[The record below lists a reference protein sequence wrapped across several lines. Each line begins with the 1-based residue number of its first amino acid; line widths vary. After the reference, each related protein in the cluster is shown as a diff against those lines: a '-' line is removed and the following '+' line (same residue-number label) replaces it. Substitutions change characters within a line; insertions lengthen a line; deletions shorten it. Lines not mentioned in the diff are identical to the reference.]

1 MNNDTF
7 IRELQKAEKSIN
19 NYAIQLTNNKEE
31 ARELIQETVVR
42 AFCRR
47 EYFADDSNFTAW
59 MLTIMHNIYLNSLR
73 RKNRY
78 TLGTVEIVEYDRCTT
93 AAHEDVYSS
102 IDVHEAIGA
111 VRRLAK
117 SLNQPLLLCIRGY
130 NYKEIAERLNIST
143 GMVRNRI
150 HTARVILRKM
160 LEEEGR

>member
-47 EYFADDSNFTAW
+47 DCFADDSNFTAW
-59 MLTIMHNIYLNSLR
+59 MLTIMHNIFLNSLR

-78 TLGTVEIVEYDRCTT
+78 TLKQIAEYDTCTT
-93 AAHEDVYSS
+93 AAHEDTYSV

-111 VRRLAK
+111 VRRLTK

>member
-59 MLTIMHNIYLNSLR
+59 MLTIMHNIFLNSLR

-78 TLGTVEIVEYDRCTT
+78 TLGTVKIAEYDTCIT

-150 HTARVILRKM
+150 HTARVVLRKM
-160 LEEEGR
+160 LEEEG

>member
-42 AFCRR
+42 AFCRKD
-47 EYFADDSNFTAW
+47 YFADDSNFTAW
-59 MLTIMHNIYLNSLR
+59 MLTIMHNIFLNSLR

-78 TLGTVEIVEYDRCTT
+78 TLGTVEIAEYDTCTT

>member
-47 EYFADDSNFTAW
+47 DCFADDSNFTAW
-59 MLTIMHNIYLNSLR
+59 MLTIMHNIFLNSLR

-78 TLGTVEIVEYDRCTT
+78 TLGTVEFVEYDTCTT